1 MPAPALPLPPQP
13 LPPYQR
19 LTFRILLMTL
29 VGLGLTM
36 TAIGY
41 TLLLSWQLEGG
52 GTVINEAGSLRMR
65 SYELGLAMENGQ
77 ERSDIQH
84 HIERFSQILALVQTG
99 QPGEP
104 SFVAAT
110 GPIHEQ
116 LLRVQDQWR
125 QRMQV
130 HARAVQ
136 EADDP
141 ALRQQALDRYLQ
153 ELPDFVGDINLLVA
167 YVEADLTGKTTWLRL
182 CQTALI
188 FLALA
193 ASIAVLYLLY
203 LWIVGP
209 VRRMQAGIARMS
221 QNDLD
226 VRLAVE
232 SGDEFGQLAQ
242 AFNQM
247 ADHVQGVHRTLAE
260 RVAEKTARLREQNE
274 EVGTLYE
281 ITDFLSGAHTIE
293 ALCDGFLKRIMQR
306 MQADG
311 GTVRILDER
320 GNLYLTVHEGI
331 SDKIIDEERCIKVDD
346 CLCGAATR
354 QGVILVSDFRELDGQ
369 RRYRCQEEG
378 ALALGVFQIL
388 VREQAIGSFS
398 LHFLQERSIDSDE
411 RRLLE
416 TLGRHLGAAIENQ
429 RLIAREREYAI
440 AHERNLMAQGLHDS
454 IAQGLNFLNLQVQML
469 EDSLARENLAEIR
482 EITPM
487 LRTGVQEN
495 YEDVRELLLNF
506 RSRLQDSS
514 LDSEMHKS
522 LDKLQRQTGL
532 QGAIA
537 ISGDGPPLA
546 PEQQLQVLFILQ
558 EALSNIRK
566 HAHANRVDIAVANG
580 RDFCL
585 TVRDDGHGFQL
596 DKASAKGSDHVGLR
610 IMQERADRLG
620 AQLLIDSQPGEG
632 TCVTVRLMRQ
642 ERLVA

>member
-1 MPAPALPLPPQP
+1 MPSPTLALLPNPLPPHK
-13 LPPYQR
+13 R

-65 SYELGLAMENGQ
+65 SYELGLAMETGH

-99 QPGEP
+99 QAGEP
-104 SFVAAT
+104 SFVPAT

-116 LLRVQDQWR
+116 LLHVQDQWQ

-130 HARAVQ
+130 HARTVL

-141 ALRQQALDRYLQ
+141 VLRQQALDRYLQ

-232 SGDEFGQLAQ
+232 SEDEFGQLAQ

-320 GNLYLTVHEGI
+320 GNLYLTVQDGI

-354 QGVILVSDFRELDGQ
+354 QGVILVRDFRELDAQ

-378 ALALGVFQIL
+378 ALSLGIFQIL

-398 LHFLQERSIDSDE
+398 LHFLQERSIDGDE

-429 RLIAREREYAI
+429 RLIAREKEFAI

-482 EITPM
+482 EIAPM

-514 LDSEMHKS
+514 LDSEMRKS

-532 QGAIA
+532 QGAIT

-566 HAHANRVDIAVANG
+566 HAHANRVDIAVTNG

-585 TVRDDGHGFQL
+585 TVCDDGHGFQL
-596 DKASAKGSDHVGLR
+596 DKASAKGADHVGLR

-620 AQLLIDSQPGEG
+620 AQLQIDSRPDEG
-632 TCVTVRLMRQ
+632 TCVTIRLMRQ

>member
-1 MPAPALPLPPQP
+1 MPAPAQPLLPLPPHK
-13 LPPYQR
+13 R

-65 SYELGLAMENGQ
+65 AYELGLAMESGH
-77 ERSDIQH
+77 ERSDLQH
-84 HIERFSQILALVQTG
+84 HIERFGQILALVQSG
-99 QPGEP
+99 QAGEP
-104 SFVAAT
+104 SFVPAA

-116 LLRVQDQWR
+116 LLHVQDLWR
-125 QRMQV
+125 QHMQV
-130 HARAVQ
+130 HARSVL
-136 EADDP
+136 EADEP
-141 ALRQQALDRYLQ
+141 ALRRQALQHYLR
-153 ELPDFVGDINLLVA
+153 ELPDFVGEINLLVA
-167 YVEADLTGKTTWLRL
+167 YVEADLASKTTWLRL

-209 VRRMQAGIARMS
+209 VRRLQAGIAGMS
-221 QNDLD
+221 QNQPG
-226 VRLAVE
+226 VRVVVDSE
-232 SGDEFGQLAQ
+232 DEFGQLAQ

-247 ADHVQGVHRTLAE
+247 ADHVQGVHRTLEE

-281 ITDFLSGAHTIE
+281 ITDFLSGAHAIE

-320 GNLYLTVHEGI
+320 GNLYLTVHDGI
-331 SDKIIDEERCIKVDD
+331 SDKIIDEERCLKIGD

-354 QGVILVSDFRELDGQ
+354 EGVILVRDFRELDTRQ
-369 RRYRCQEEG
+369 RYRCQEEG
-378 ALALGVFQIL
+378 ARSLGIFQIL
-388 VREQAIGSFS
+388 AREQAIGSFS
-398 LHFLQERSIDSDE
+398 LHFRQQRVIGGDE

-429 RLIAREREYAI
+429 RLIAREKEFAI

-506 RSRLQDSS
+506 RSRLQDSN
-514 LDSEMHKS
+514 LESEMRKA
-522 LDKLQRQTGL
+522 LAKLQRQAGL
-532 QGAIA
+532 QGHITM
-537 ISGDGPPLA
+537 SGDGPPLA

-566 HAHANRVDIAVANG
+566 HAQAGRVDIVVENG

-585 TVRDDGHGFQL
+585 TVRDDGHGFQP
-596 DKASAKGSDHVGLR
+596 DQARAQGAEHVGLR

-620 AQLLIDSQPGEG
+620 AQLDIDSRPGQG
-632 TCVTVRLMRQ
+632 SCVTVRLPRQ

>member
-1 MPAPALPLPPQP
+1 MPAPAQPLLPLPPHK
-13 LPPYQR
+13 R

-65 SYELGLAMENGQ
+65 AYELGLAMESGH
-77 ERSDIQH
+77 ERSDLQH
-84 HIERFSQILALVQTG
+84 HIERFGQILALVQSG
-99 QPGEP
+99 QAGEP
-104 SFVAAT
+104 SFVPAA

-116 LLRVQDQWR
+116 LLHVQDLWR
-125 QRMQV
+125 QHMQV
-130 HARAVQ
+130 HARSVL
-136 EADDP
+136 EADEP
-141 ALRQQALDRYLQ
+141 ALRRQALQHYLR
-153 ELPDFVGDINLLVA
+153 ELPDFVGEINLLVA
-167 YVEADLTGKTTWLRL
+167 YVEADLASKTTWLRL

-209 VRRMQAGIARMS
+209 VRRLQAGIAGMS
-221 QNDLD
+221 QNQPG
-226 VRLAVE
+226 VRVVVDSE
-232 SGDEFGQLAQ
+232 DEFGQLAQ

-247 ADHVQGVHRTLAE
+247 ADHVQGVHRTLEE

-281 ITDFLSGAHTIE
+281 ITDFLSGAHAIE

-320 GNLYLTVHEGI
+320 GNLYLTVHDGI
-331 SDKIIDEERCIKVDD
+331 SDKIIDEERCLKIGD

-354 QGVILVSDFRELDGQ
+354 EGVILVRDFRELDTRQ
-369 RRYRCQEEG
+369 RYRCQEEG
-378 ALALGVFQIL
+378 ARSLGIFQIL
-388 VREQAIGSFS
+388 AREQAIGSFS
-398 LHFLQERSIDSDE
+398 LHFRQQRVIGGDE

-429 RLIAREREYAI
+429 RLIAREKEFAI

-506 RSRLQDSS
+506 RSRLQDSN
-514 LDSEMHKS
+514 LESEMRKA
-522 LDKLQRQTGL
+522 LAKLQRQTGL
-532 QGAIA
+532 QGHITM
-537 ISGDGPPLA
+537 SGDGPPLA

-566 HAHANRVDIAVANG
+566 HAQAGRVDIVVENG

-585 TVRDDGHGFQL
+585 TVRDDGHGFQP
-596 DKASAKGSDHVGLR
+596 DQARAQGAEHVGLR
-610 IMQERADRLG
+610 IMQERAGRLG
-620 AQLLIDSQPGEG
+620 AQLDIDSRPGQG
-632 TCVTVRLMRQ
+632 SCVTVRLPRQ